1 MPILGL
7 NFDAVHAEK
16 KKELSP
22 PLKINTSVEIVSVSK
37 EDSFFSN
44 KDESVL
50 KFNFEFSLVFDPKD
64 VAELVLKG
72 HIHYLGKS
80 KDNDKVLS
88 TWKKDK
94 KFPPELTRQLVNM
107 ILMKANIK
115 ALIVGQEVGLPPHI
129 RMPLINKA

>member
-1 MPILGL
+1 MPIIGL

-16 KKELSP
+16 KKELRP
-22 PLKINTSVEIVSVSK
+22 PLKINTDVEIVGVSK
-37 EDSFFSN
+37 EESFFAN

-50 KFNFEFSLVFDPKD
+50 RFNFVFSLIYDPKD
-64 VAELVLKG
+64 VAELSLKG
-72 HIHYLGKS
+72 HIHFVGKA

-94 KFPPELTRQLVNM
+94 KFPPELARQLVNI

-129 RMPLINKA
+129 NIPLIKKP

>member
-22 PLKINTSVEIVSVSK
+22 PLKINTNVEIVSVSK

-64 VAELVLKG
+64 VAELGLKG
-72 HIHYLGKS
+72 HIHYLGKT

-129 RMPLINKA
+129 RMPLINKS

>member
-16 KKELSP
+16 KKELTP
-22 PLKINTSVEIVSVSK
+22 PLKINTNVEIVGVSK

-50 KFNFEFSLVFDPKD
+50 RFNFEFSLVFDPKD
-64 VAELVLKG
+64 VAELSLKG
-72 HIHYLGKS
+72 HIHFLGKT

-94 KFPPELTRQLVNM
+94 KFPPELARQLVNM